1 MDVGYRGVYFKGGAM
16 HLGGYISGLAG
27 KKSSFIL
34 T

>member
-1 MDVGYRGVYFKGGAM
+1 MLGIEVSTSMGGAM